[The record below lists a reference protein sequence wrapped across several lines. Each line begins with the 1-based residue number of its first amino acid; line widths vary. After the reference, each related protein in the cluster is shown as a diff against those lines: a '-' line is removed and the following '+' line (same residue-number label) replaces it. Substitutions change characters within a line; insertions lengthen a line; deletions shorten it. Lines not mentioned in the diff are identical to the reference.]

1 MSFSEYFLK
10 RVIRGEDKKK
20 FKPKNLYSDKDT
32 ERISREMTIFLKH
45 KPKRKSDK
53 NGR

>member
-10 RVIRGEDKKK
+10 RVIRGKDKKK

-32 ERISREMTIFLKH
+32 ERISREMTIFLKY